1 MKEVSHGEFYNLIEG
16 FEWVPFTQTL
26 AFNRSIV
33 DEKTLHFYI
42 DNPAHPT
49 LGCVGYERRKLG
61 LKMLCVNGECLLRKD
76 SIDRKHYADFYKGLQ
91 ETGFDIYSLNLSTP
105 YNFDAEIALRTAGWL
120 RPVGLFSTELS
131 KIVDTTQ
138 AIEYDK
144 NWKRN
149 LKKAHEAPL
158 TVCIKAN
165 MDAQSVKDYVSHHAE
180 LLKRKGF
187 NDGLSKEELMAL
199 SRDPHYKMSVVT
211 DDRGQVVAGCV
222 FYAHPC
228 ASSTM
233 YSFSTPDGRDCGAA
247 YLIREGIIAYLAQ
260 EGIPTLDLGR
270 LSPASHKKNNLF
282 LFKDGIGGRY
292 VQYLGEWEFCRRK
305 WMSLALYFMKQHI
318 WKRVRV

>member
-1 MKEVSHGEFYNLIEG
+1 MKEVNQSEFYNLIAD

-26 AFNRSIV
+26 AYNRSIT
-33 DEKTLHFYI
+33 DESMLRFYI
-42 DNPAHPT
+42 DDPTHPT
-49 LGCVGYERRKLG
+49 LGCVGYVRRKLG
-61 LKMLCVNGECLLRKD
+61 LKMLCVSGECLLHKD
-76 SIDRKHYADFYKGLQ
+76 SIDRRAYAEFYKGLQ

-105 YNFDAEIALRTAGWL
+105 YHFDAEIALRTTGWL

-131 KIVDTTQ
+131 KVVDTTQ
-138 AIEYDK
+138 PVEYDK

-149 LKKAHEAPL
+149 LKKAHEAPV
-158 TVCIKAN
+158 TVL
-165 MDAQSVKDYVSHHAE
+165 VKDRFDAKDVKEYVAHHEE

-187 NDGLSKEELMAL
+187 NEGLSEEGLMEL
-199 SRDPHYKMSVVT
+199 SHDPRYKMSVVT
-211 DDRGQVVAGCV
+211 DNRGQVVAGCI

-233 YSFSTPDGRDCGAA
+233 YSFSTPQGRDYGAA

-270 LSPASHKKNNLF
+270 LSPATHKKNNLF
-282 LFKDGIGGRY
+282 LFKDGIGGQY

-305 WMSLALYFMKQHI
+305 WMPLALYWLKKHI
-318 WKRVRV
+318 WKRVQV